1 MLNKIKVY
9 TYMYIWMHCIY
20 SFFMFNLL
28 FIFLATLHSMWD
40 FSSQPGVEPR
50 LRVWVAWYINHW
62 TSRKVPNKG
71 VFNDLME
78 KTMAPHSSIF
88 A

>member
-28 FIFLATLHSMWD
+28 FIFLATLHSVWD

-50 LRVWVAWYINHW
+50 LA
-62 TSRKVPNKG
+62 SG
-71 VFNDLME
+71 ADLE
-78 KTMAPHSSIF
+78 VDTPLQLEPCDE
-88 A
+88 